1 MLFINKIINR
11 GDREAVAVF
20 YLKKIIELRLCVMS

>member
-20 YLKKIIELRLCVMS
+20 YLEKIIEMHLCVMS